1 MSSVTRDASARPTTW
16 ARCRGLC
23 AEELELAGA
32 FGAPRALG
40 IARRACGLIEGGEP
54 GLELLRQATATLA
67 RSHATLEYAR
77 ALADLGAALRRAGR
91 RSDARDPLRTALDLA
106 HRCGATAIAE
116 RARTELIATG
126 ARPRRPLRTG
136 ADAPT
141 RTSGASPRWPPP
153 A

>member
-67 RSHATLEYAR
+67 RSHATLENAR
-77 ALADLGAALRRAGR
+77 ALADLGPPCAAQAAAATPATRCAP
-91 RSDARDPLRTALDLA
+91 RSTW
-106 HRCGATAIAE
+106 HIA
-116 RARTELIATG
+116 AA
-126 ARPRRPLRTG
+126 
-136 ADAPT
+136 
-141 RTSGASPRWPPP
+141 PPP
-153 A
+153 SPSAPAPS